1 MSTQEF
7 YIRGEADTEARG
19 PFNIDQL
26 ASLAE
31 AGQVNGDTLYYDA
44 AIEQWVTTGSN
55 PELMATLFPEKRK
68 LKMKQKVEIKTVNV
82 EHEDDEP
89 IRVEEMLAAAE
100 GKTKETA
107 GKGDP
112 KAAFELVAGWGRR
125 VLMLI
130 VAVMMAAMLLPHLEP
145 IYALDVKAILAT
157 PTILFGALDLFILIL
172 LLLGA
177 TTVYPL
183 VRFRALLGLGFLG
196 LMHYLAGETQFIV
209 PLVAASVGMYF
220 TTAALNWLVLIVAGA
235 LGLLGSG
242 FYAFLVFS

>member
-68 LKMKQKVEIKTVNV
+68 LRMKQKVEIKTVNV

-125 VLMLI
+125 ILTLI
-130 VAVMMAAMLLPHLEP
+130 VAVTMASMLLPHLEP
-145 IYALDVKAILAT
+145 IYAGDWKTMIVT
-157 PTILFGALDLFILIL
+157 PTILFGALDMFLLIL

-183 VRFRALLGLGFLG
+183 VRFRALLGLGFFG
-196 LMHYLAGETQFIV
+196 VMHYLAGETQFLV
-209 PLVAASVGMYF
+209 PLLAASVGMYF
-220 TTAALNWLVLIVAGA
+220 TTAAVNWLVLIAAGG
-235 LGLLGSG
+235 LGLLGSA
-242 FYAFLVFS
+242 FYAFLVLS

>member
-31 AGQVNGDTLYYDA
+31 AGQVDGDTLYYDA

-55 PELMATLFPEKRK
+55 PELMATLFPEKKK
-68 LKMKQKVEIKTVNV
+68 LRMKQKIEIKTVNV

-125 VLMLI
+125 ILTLIMGISMASMLFTHI
-130 VAVMMAAMLLPHLEP
+130 EP
-145 IYALDVKAILAT
+145 IYALDWKTILAT
-157 PTILFGALDLFILIL
+157 PTILLGAFDLFLVIT

-177 TTVYPL
+177 TAVYPL

-196 LMHYLAGETQFIV
+196 LMHYVAGETQYLV
-209 PLVAASVGMYF
+209 PLLAASAGMYF
-220 TTAALNWLVLIVAGA
+220 TTAAVNWLVLVAAGG
-235 LGLLGSG
+235 LGLLGTA
-242 FYAFLVFS
+242 FYAFLVLG

>member
-55 PELMATLFPEKRK
+55 PELMATLFPEKRR
-68 LKMKQKVEIKTVNV
+68 LRMKQKIDIKTVNV
-82 EHEDDEP
+82 EREGDEP

-100 GKTKETA
+100 GKTRETA

-125 VLMLI
+125 VLTLI
-130 VAVMMAAMLLPHLEP
+130 VAITMVSMLLPYLEP
-145 IYALDVKAILAT
+145 IYSLDLKAIIAT
-157 PTILFGALDLFILIL
+157 PPILFGALDLFILIL

-183 VRFRALLGLGFLG
+183 VRFRALLGLGFFG
-196 LMHYLAGETQFIV
+196 LTHYLAGESQFLV
-209 PLVAASVGMYF
+209 PLLAASAGLYL
-220 TTAALNWLVLIVAGA
+220 TTAAVSWTVLIAAGA

-242 FYAFLVFS
+242 FYAFLLLG

>member
-31 AGQVNGDTLYYDA
+31 AGQVDGDTLYYDA

-55 PELMATLFPEKRK
+55 PELMATLFPEKKR
-68 LKMKQKVEIKTVNV
+68 LRMKQKIEVKTINV
-82 EHEDDEP
+82 ENEGDEP

-125 VLMLI
+125 VLTLI
-130 VAVMMAAMLLPHLEP
+130 VAVTMASMLLPHIDA
-145 IYALDVKAILAT
+145 IYALEWRSFLTT
-157 PTILFGALDLFILIL
+157 PSILFGIFDLFLLIM

-177 TTVYPL
+177 TSVYPL
-183 VRFRALLGLGFLG
+183 VRFRALLGFGFLG
-196 LMHYLAGETQFIV
+196 LMHYLAGETQFIM
-209 PLVAASVGMYF
+209 PLIAGSAGIYF
-220 TTAALNWLVLIVAGA
+220 VTAAVNWTVLIAAGL

-242 FYAFLVFS
+242 FYAFLVLG

>member
-31 AGQVNGDTLYYDA
+31 AGQVDGDTLYYDA

-55 PELMATLFPEKRK
+55 PELMATLFPEKKK
-68 LKMKQKVEIKTVNV
+68 LRMKQKVEVKTLNV
-82 EHEDDEP
+82 EYEGDEP

-125 VLMLI
+125 VLTLI
-130 VAVMMAAMLLPHLEP
+130 VGVSMASMLVSHIEP
-145 IYALDVKAILAT
+145 IYALDWKTILAT
-157 PTILFGALDLFILIL
+157 PTILLGAFDLFLVIT

-177 TTVYPL
+177 TSVYPL

-196 LMHYLAGETQFIV
+196 LMHYVSGETQFLV
-209 PLVAASVGMYF
+209 PLLATSAGMYF
-220 TTAALNWLVLIVAGA
+220 TTAAVNWLVLISAGG
-235 LGLLGSG
+235 LGLLGAG
-242 FYAFLVFS
+242 FYALLVLG

>member
-7 YIRGEADTEARG
+7 YIRGEQDTEARG

-31 AGQVNGDTLYYDA
+31 AGQVDGDTLYYDA

-68 LKMKQKVEIKTVNV
+68 LRMKQKVEIKTVNV

-125 VLMLI
+125 ILTIIMVLTL
-130 VAVMMAAMLLPHLEP
+130 ASMLLPNLEAV
-145 IYALDVKAILAT
+145 YAMDWQKFLT
-157 PTILFGALDLFILIL
+157 HPTILFGALDLFITIL

-177 TTVYPL
+177 TSVYPL
-183 VRFRALLGLGFLG
+183 VRFRALLGLGFFG
-196 LMHYLAGETQFIV
+196 LLHYTAGETAYLV
-209 PLVAASVGMYF
+209 PLAAASVGMYF
-220 TTAALNWLVLIVAGA
+220 TTAAVNWTILIASGA
-235 LGLLGSG
+235 LGLFGAG
-242 FYAFLVFS
+242 AYAFLVLN

>member
-7 YIRGEADTEARG
+7 YIRGEKDTEARG

-31 AGQVNGDTLYYDA
+31 AGQVDGDTLYYDA

-55 PELMATLFPEKRK
+55 PELMGTLFPEKRK
-68 LKMKQKVEIKTVNV
+68 LRMKQKVEIKTVNV
-82 EHEDDEP
+82 EREGDEP

-112 KAAFELVAGWGRR
+112 KAAFERIAGWGRR
-125 VLMLI
+125 VLMVI
-130 VAVMMAAMLLPHLEP
+130 MALSMASMLFPHLTV
-145 IYALDVKAILAT
+145 IYAFEWEKFLAT
-157 PTILFGALDLFILIL
+157 PTILFGALDLFITIL

-177 TTVYPL
+177 TAVYPL
-183 VRFRALLGLGFLG
+183 VRFRALLGLGFFG
-196 LMHYLAGETQFIV
+196 LLHYTAAETGYLV
-209 PLVAASVGMYF
+209 PLLAASAGMYF
-220 TTAALNWLVLIVAGA
+220 TTAAVNWTVLIASGA
-235 LGLLGSG
+235 LGLFGTG
-242 FYAFLVFS
+242 AYAYLVLN

>member
-7 YIRGEADTEARG
+7 YIRGEQDTEARG
-19 PFNIDQL
+19 PFSIDQL
-26 ASLAE
+26 SSLAE
-31 AGQVNGDTLYYDA
+31 AGQVSGDTLYYDA

-68 LKMKQKVEIKTVNV
+68 LRMKQKVEVKTVNI
-82 EHEDDEP
+82 ETEGEEP

-112 KAAFELVAGWGRR
+112 KAAFEQVAGWGRR
-125 VLMLI
+125 VLLVIMVLTL
-130 VAVMMAAMLLPHLEP
+130 ASMLLPHIGP
-145 IYALDVKAILAT
+145 VYALEWNTILTT
-157 PTILFGALDLFILIL
+157 PSILFGALDLFITIM

-183 VRFRALLGLGFLG
+183 VRFRALLGLGFFG
-196 LMHYLAGETQFIV
+196 VMHYLSGETQYLV
-209 PLVAASVGMYF
+209 PLLAASTGMYF
-220 TTAALNWLVLIVAGA
+220 TTAAVNWTVLIAAGS

-242 FYAFLVFS
+242 AYAFMVLN

>member
-31 AGQVNGDTLYYDA
+31 AGQVDGDTLYYDA

-55 PELMATLFPEKRK
+55 PELMATLFPEKKK
-68 LKMKQKVEIKTVNV
+68 LRMKQKIEIKTVNV

-112 KAAFELVAGWGRR
+112 KIAFELVAGWGRR
-125 VLMLI
+125 TLTLI
-130 VAVMMAAMLLPHLEP
+130 MGVSMCSMLLTHIEP
-145 IYALDVKAILAT
+145 IYALDWKTILAT
-157 PTILFGALDLFILIL
+157 PTILLGAFDLFLVIM

-177 TTVYPL
+177 TSVYPL

-196 LMHYLAGETQFIV
+196 LMHYLAGETQFYV
-209 PLVAASVGMYF
+209 PLLATSVGMYF
-220 TTAALNWLVLIVAGA
+220 TTAAVNWLVLIAAGG
-235 LGLLGSG
+235 LGLVGAG
-242 FYAFLVFS
+242 FYAFLVLG